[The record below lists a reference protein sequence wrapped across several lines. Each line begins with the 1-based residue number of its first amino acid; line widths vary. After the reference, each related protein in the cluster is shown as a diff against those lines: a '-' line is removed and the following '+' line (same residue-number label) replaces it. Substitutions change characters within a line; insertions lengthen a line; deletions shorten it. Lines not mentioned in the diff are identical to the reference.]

1 MSGIRINKLCNQ
13 FGVGTKELIAFLSSK
28 GIMASSNP
36 NSKVPES
43 VIPLLQKEY
52 GNKENTEA
60 SPSTPIEIV
69 PVETKIEPSK
79 SMILPDSPFRIGTSG
94 KFKLLIKSVEEKFG
108 DYEYLLIDADEKE
121 YKAIAKALYAE
132 GQILRCMVSFKVER
146 ARLVVENV
154 AVCSKQDLATPVPV
168 KEKPIAEPK
177 PNSTPTHKAVSE
189 SKKKATSK
197 RTSQSKVSD
206 ITIELGNPRKRLVSG
221 NYILCVRSVEKNDT
235 EYSYKVEDANGK
247 KYPFQSKRL
256 LKVGYAYFFYVDVS
270 VTAVSGLIIEVIKVV
285 SSYKKKATKSEKQE
299 KQKRTKRKRHSRRG
313 GATGKVFYREAT
325 GYRQQNWEPTIYKGG
340 GHIIYTRM

>member
-1 MSGIRINKLCNQ
+1 M
-13 FGVGTKELIAFLSSK
+13 TT
-28 GIMASSNP
+28 
-36 NSKVPES
+36 
-43 VIPLLQKEY
+43 
-52 GNKENTEA
+52 NT
-60 SPSTPIEIV
+60 TIH
-69 PVETKIEPSK
+69 
-79 SMILPDSPFRIGTSG
+79 PDSPFRIGNSG

-168 KEKPIAEPK
+168 EKKPKAELKLNSSPK
-177 PNSTPTHKAVSE
+177 HKAVSE
-189 SKKKATSK
+189 PKKKEKTK
-197 RTSQSKVSD
+197 PTSQPKGNDVV
-206 ITIELGNPRKRLVSG
+206 IELGNPRKRLLSG
-221 NYILCVRSVEKNDT
+221 NYILCVRRAEQHNVD
-235 EYSYKVEDANGK
+235 YSYQLEDANGK
-247 KYPFQSKRL
+247 KYPFRSTRL
-256 LKVGYAYFFYVDVS
+256 LKTGYAYFFYVDVS
-270 VTAVSGLIIEVIKVV
+270 VTAVSGLKIEVIKVV

>member
-1 MSGIRINKLCNQ
+1 M
-13 FGVGTKELIAFLSSK
+13 TA
-28 GIMASSNP
+28 
-36 NSKVPES
+36 
-43 VIPLLQKEY
+43 
-52 GNKENTEA
+52 NT
-60 SPSTPIEIV
+60 TIH
-69 PVETKIEPSK
+69 
-79 SMILPDSPFRIGTSG
+79 PDSPFRIGTSG

-168 KEKPIAEPK
+168 KKKPIAEPK